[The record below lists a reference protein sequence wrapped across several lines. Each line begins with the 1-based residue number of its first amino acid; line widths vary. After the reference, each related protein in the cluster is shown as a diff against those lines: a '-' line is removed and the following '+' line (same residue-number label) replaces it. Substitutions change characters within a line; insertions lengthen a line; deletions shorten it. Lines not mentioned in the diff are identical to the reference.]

1 MAQPSW
7 WTDERV
13 DELRTRLSR
22 GESGT
27 EICVAMQAVSRNAV
41 VGKAYR
47 LKLVRPA
54 NFVKV
59 AKSARVRRPA
69 NSRPAIRKA
78 KPAVADEPALAV
90 FENRKTLMEL
100 QFGDCRWPGDGRGI
114 DMLYCGAPTLNGRA
128 YCLAHC
134 RIAFDGKPRSLPKA
148 PRR

>member
-1 MAQPSW
+1 MSW
-7 WTDERV
+7 WTEERV
-13 DELRTRLSR
+13 DELKARLGR

-47 LKLVRPA
+47 LRLVRPA
-54 NFVKV
+54 NFKV

-69 NSRPAIRKA
+69 NPRPIAKA
-78 KPAVADEPALAV
+78 KPAKMADEPALPV
-90 FENRKTLMEL
+90 FENPKTLLEL
-100 QFGDCRWPGDGRGI
+100 NSSDCRWPGVGSGADLLFCAAPAADGFS
-114 DMLYCGAPTLNGRA
+114 

-134 RIAFDGKPRSLPKA
+134 RIAFDGKPRSLARA

>member
-1 MAQPSW
+1 VAAMSW
-7 WTDERV
+7 WTEERV
-13 DELRTRLSR
+13 DELKARLGR

-47 LKLVRPA
+47 LRLVRPA
-54 NFVKV
+54 NFKV

-69 NSRPAIRKA
+69 NPRPAVRA
-78 KPAVADEPALAV
+78 KPAKMADEPALPV
-90 FENRKTLMEL
+90 FENPKTLMEL
-100 QFGDCRWPGDGRGI
+100 QFGDCRWPGDGSGI
-114 DMLYCGAPTLNGRA
+114 NVLYCGAPTFNGRA

-134 RIAFDGKPRSLPKA
+134 RIAFDGRPRSPPKA

>member
-1 MAQPSW
+1 MALPSW

-54 NFVKV
+54 SFVKV

-69 NSRPAIRKA
+69 SPRPSVRKA
-78 KPAVADEPALAV
+78 KSTEMADEPALPV
-90 FENRKTLMEL
+90 FENPKTLMEL

-114 DMLYCGAPTLNGRA
+114 DMPYCGAPTFNGRA

-134 RIAFDGKPRSLPKA
+134 RVAYAGKPPIRVS
-148 PRR
+148 RR

>member
-1 MAQPSW
+1 MAAMSW
-7 WTDERV
+7 WTEERV
-13 DELRTRLSR
+13 DELKARLGR

-47 LKLVRPA
+47 LRLVRPA
-54 NFVKV
+54 NFKV

-69 NSRPAIRKA
+69 NPRPAVRA
-78 KPAVADEPALAV
+78 KPAKMADEPLPV
-90 FENRKTLMEL
+90 FENPKTLMEL

-114 DMLYCGAPTLNGRA
+114 DMLYCGAPALEGRP

-134 RIAFDGKPRSLPKA
+134 RIAYDGKV
-148 PRR
+148 RR